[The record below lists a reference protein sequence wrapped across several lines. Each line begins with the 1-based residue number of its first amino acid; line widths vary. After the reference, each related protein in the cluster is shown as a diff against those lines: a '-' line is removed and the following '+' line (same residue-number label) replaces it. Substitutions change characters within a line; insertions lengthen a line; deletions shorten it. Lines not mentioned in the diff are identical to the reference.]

1 MDPLSIAS
9 ALIGPVFDTIGKI
22 IDRAWPDPTEAA
34 KVKAQIFQAQQDFA
48 KTELQASLQLALS
61 QMQVNQ
67 AEAASGSWYAA
78 GWRPTVGYIGC
89 LALMWQFFLYPI
101 TNYICIASGAR
112 FTPPQLGDLGPLIS
126 LLTGMLG
133 LGIMRTWE
141 KAKGIST

>member
-48 KTELQASLQLALS
+48 KTELQASMQLAIA

-67 AEAASGSWYAA
+67 AEAASGSKYAA
-78 GWRPTVGYIGC
+78 GWRPTVGYIC
-89 LALMWQFFLYPI
+89 CVALAYQFVVYPI
-101 TNYICIASGAR
+101 LNYAMAISNSNFA
-112 FTPPQLGDLGPLIS
+112 PPSLGDIS
-126 LLTGMLG
+126 ELLTLLFGMLG
-133 LGIMRTWE
+133 IGVMRTWE
-141 KAKGIST
+141 KVKGVGS